1 MEKIH
6 ACASVNQA
14 KMHNSS
20 SGLGD
25 LPSKFQASTT
35 VDTVST
41 CASLNLTSDLKLI
54 SILAPTA

>member
-41 CASLNLTSDLKLI
+41 CANLTGDLKLI